1 MKLTQAE
8 IDAMPIEE
16 KLELS
21 EALWESIYASPD
33 ELPIPD
39 WHKALLDESLK
50 DFETHP
56 DEGSSWPE
64 VKARLQKDS

>member
-21 EALWESIYASPD
+21 EALWESIYGSAE
-33 ELPIPD
+33 ELPVPD
-39 WHKALLDESLK
+39 WHKQLLDE
-50 DFETHP
+50 
-56 DEGSSWPE
+56 
-64 VKARLQKDS
+64 RLQEPNPQFDTWENVRKRLDRT